1 MNVMLSFGY
10 FGNPLRKFKLVFL
23 GKQSVD
29 ETSLITRLMYDIF
42 ENTYQATVDND
53 FLFKTM
59 YLEDRTV
66 RRLTAALPGMDVA
79 MNRPPEDM

>member
-1 MNVMLSFGY
+1 MLSFGY

-66 RRLTAALPGMDVA
+66 RF
-79 MNRPPEDM
+79 